1 MSLYEIVPSSKFRRQ
16 LKKLSQEVQERVKEV
31 EELQRTTPFPK
42 GYDLKNM
49 KGEKGLWRIRLNTSQ
64 GSFRYVFLVSHS
76 EKVVIQKSIALRKD
90 AY

>member
-1 MSLYEIVPSSKFRRQ
+1 MSAYEVVPGSKFGRQ
-16 LKKLSQEVQERVKEV
+16 LKKLPQEVRERVKEI
-31 EELQRTTPFPK
+31 EALQRTTPFLE
-42 GYDLKNM
+42 GYDLKKM
-49 KGEKGLWRIRLNTSQ
+49 KGEKGLWRIRLDTSY

>member
-1 MSLYEIVPSSKFRRQ
+1 ME
-16 LKKLSQEVQERVKEV
+16 EV

-42 GYDLKNM
+42 GYDLKKM
-49 KGEKGLWRIRLNTSQ
+49 KGERRLWRIRLNTSH

-90 AY
+90 VY

>member
-1 MSLYEIVPSSKFRRQ
+1 MSPYEIVPSSKFRRQ

-31 EELQRTTPFPK
+31 EGLQCTTPFPK
-42 GYDLKNM
+42 GYDLKKM

-76 EKVVIQKSIALRKD
+76 EKVVIQKSVALRKD

>member
-1 MSLYEIVPSSKFRRQ
+1 MNAYEVIPGPKFRRQ
-16 LKKLSQEVQERVKEV
+16 LKKLPPEVQERVKEI

-42 GYDLKNM
+42 GYDLKKM
-49 KGEKGLWRIRLNTSQ
+49 KGERGLWRIRLNTRH

-76 EKVVIQKSIALRKD
+76 EKVVIQKSIAVRKD

>member
-1 MSLYEIVPSSKFRRQ
+1 MSAYEVIPGPKFRRQ
-16 LKKLSQEVQERVKEV
+16 LKKLPQQVRERVKEI
-31 EELQRTTPFPK
+31 EELQRTTPFPE
-42 GYDLKNM
+42 GYDLKKM
-49 KGEKGLWRIRLNTSQ
+49 KGERGLWRTRLNTSH